1 MEALGEWLAAKKA
14 VGAGIRW
21 VAPKTIHITLKFC
34 GEIHPDMVEAIA
46 RILEKEDLGG
56 AVEISVSRVGGF
68 PRLCAPKVIWTGIC
82 GETDKLRK
90 LQQKTEECAFRCGVA
105 KEWRKF
111 SPHITL
117 GRRNEQSPLPEGS
130 VRIIEK
136 HKIELPAWSVKEIIM
151 MKSELTPRGPIYT
164 PLKYFAL

>member
-1 MEALGEWLAAKKA
+1 
-14 VGAGIRW
+14 
-21 VAPKTIHITLKFC
+21 
-34 GEIHPDMVEAIA
+34 MVEAIA
-46 RILEKEDLGG
+46 RLLEKEDLGG
-56 AVEISVSRVGGF
+56 AVEISVSGVGGF

-117 GRRNEQSPLPEGS
+117 GRRNEQSQLPEGS